1 MMPTK
6 FDYKTIFF
14 SDDSDYDDV
23 DFDHYDKRQAM
34 IPITNTTAFAS
45 GSVNTFTKVS
55 TKVFDI
61 DYEMSQ
67 AYKKNESKILNESI
81 RPIAPGIYANY
92 NSLNIVVGAQGKGK
106 SHVVL
111 RDIIQISR
119 LKDHNFHLIVYI
131 SKNGN
136 INDSTFEAQRELI
149 NLPIKVV
156 SDSNAEDYLKEL
168 DLWKQLYARYTDEV
182 SAEKLQ
188 QMFKF
193 LNISHCVLEPC
204 EISPSSTTT
213 TLVEPSQMANVVKP
227 LNTIILCEDFIK
239 SKLLKS
245 AYFTNYITQ
254 LRHKHAIVY
263 INVQFFKAIPTDYKN
278 NCTSFFIFN
287 GFSKQKMHYI
297 YQQVVMPLEF
307 DDLWRQY
314 RSMKN
319 HDFVLVNTRENN
331 IEFARFNK

>member
-34 IPITNTTAFAS
+34 IPITNTTAFGGA
-45 GSVNTFTKVS
+45 SVNT
-55 TKVFDI
+55 FDI

-92 NSLNIVVGAQGKGK
+92 NSLNIVVGVQGKGK

-168 DLWKQLYARYTDEV
+168 DLWKQLYTRYTHTANQVDEA

-188 QMFKF
+188 QMFQF
-193 LNISHCVLEPC
+193 LN
-204 EISPSSTTT
+204 ISPSSTTI
-213 TLVEPSQMANVVKP
+213 TLAKPSVGPSQMANVVKP

-331 IEFARFNK
+331 IEFVRFNK

>member
-1 MMPTK
+1 MKPTN

-14 SDDSDYDDV
+14 SDSSDYDNDV
-23 DFDHYDKRQAM
+23 DFEHYEEHVM
-34 IPITNTTAFAS
+34 IKPVA
-45 GSVNTFTKVS
+45 
-55 TKVFDI
+55 FDI
-61 DYEMSQ
+61 DLEMNR
-67 AYKKNESKILNESI
+67 AYKKNESRIVNESI
-81 RPIAPGIYANY
+81 RAISNGIYSNY
-92 NSLNIVVGAQGKGK
+92 NSLNIIVGAQGKGK
-106 SHVVL
+106 SHIVL

-119 LKDHNFHLIVYI
+119 LKNSNFHLIVYI

-149 NLPIKVV
+149 NLPVQVV
-156 SDSNAEDYLKEL
+156 SDTNAEDYLKEL
-168 DLWKQLYARYTDEV
+168 DLWKQLYDKYTHAV
-182 SAEKLQ
+182 SLGSEGSYSSVSKVVIDDNKLQ

-193 LNISHCVLEPC
+193 LNIEKLGKPN
-204 EISPSSTTT
+204 
-213 TLVEPSQMANVVKP
+213 QP

-297 YQQVVMPLEF
+297 YQQVVIPLEF
-307 DDLWRQY
+307 DDLWHQY

-319 HDFVLVNTRENN
+319 HDFVLVNTRENS
-331 IEFARFNK
+331 IEFIRFDK

>member
-1 MMPTK
+1 MLKPTN

-14 SDDSDYDDV
+14 SDSSDYDNDV
-23 DFDHYDKRQAM
+23 DLEHYEERVM
-34 IPITNTTAFAS
+34 ITPCSSSQSEMKPNEVCLRNCVLKPVT
-45 GSVNTFTKVS
+45 
-55 TKVFDI
+55 FDI
-61 DYEMSQ
+61 DLEMNR
-67 AYKKNESKILNESI
+67 AYKKNESRIVNESI
-81 RPIAPGIYANY
+81 RAISNGIYSNY
-92 NSLNIVVGAQGKGK
+92 NSLNIIVGAQGKGK
-106 SHVVL
+106 SHIVL

-119 LKDHNFHLIVYI
+119 LKNSNFHLIVYI

-149 NLPIKVV
+149 NLPVQVV
-156 SDSNAEDYLKEL
+156 SDTNAEDYLKEL
-168 DLWKQLYARYTDEV
+168 DLWKQLYDKYSSV
-182 SAEKLQ
+182 SKVVIDNDKLQ

-193 LNISHCVLEPC
+193 LNIEKLGKPN
-204 EISPSSTTT
+204 
-213 TLVEPSQMANVVKP
+213 QP

-297 YQQVVMPLEF
+297 YQQVVIPLEF
-307 DDLWRQY
+307 DDLWHQY

-319 HDFVLVNTRENN
+319 HDFVLVNTRENS
-331 IEFARFNK
+331 IEFIRFDK

>member
-1 MMPTK
+1 MLKPTN
-6 FDYKTIFF
+6 FDYKAIFF
-14 SDDSDYDDV
+14 SDSSDYDNDV
-23 DFDHYDKRQAM
+23 DFEHYEEHVM
-34 IPITNTTAFAS
+34 ITPCS
-45 GSVNTFTKVS
+45 SSQSVIKPVT
-55 TKVFDI
+55 FDI
-61 DYEMSQ
+61 DLEMNR
-67 AYKKNESKILNESI
+67 AYKKNESRIVNESI
-81 RPIAPGIYANY
+81 RAISNGIYSNY
-92 NSLNIVVGAQGKGK
+92 NSLNIIVGAQGKGK
-106 SHVVL
+106 SHIVL

-119 LKDHNFHLIVYI
+119 LKNSNFHLIVYI

-149 NLPIKVV
+149 NLPVQVV
-156 SDSNAEDYLKEL
+156 SDTNAEDYLKEL
-168 DLWKQLYARYTDEV
+168 DLWKQLYDKYTSV
-182 SAEKLQ
+182 SKVVIDDNKLQ

-193 LNISHCVLEPC
+193 LNIDKLGKPN
-204 EISPSSTTT
+204 
-213 TLVEPSQMANVVKP
+213 QP

-297 YQQVVMPLEF
+297 YQQVVIPLEF
-307 DDLWRQY
+307 DDLWHQY

-319 HDFVLVNTRENN
+319 HDFVLVNTRENS
-331 IEFARFNK
+331 IEFIRFDK

>member
-1 MMPTK
+1 MLPTK

-14 SDDSDYDDV
+14 SSSDYDDI
-23 DFDHYDKRQAM
+23 DFEHYEEHNMLK
-34 IPITNTTAFAS
+34 PVVN
-45 GSVNTFTKVS
+45 NTFNIEGCETS
-55 TKVFDI
+55 RNVFNI
-61 DYEMSQ
+61 DLEMER
-67 AYKKNESKILNESI
+67 AYKKNESKILNETI
-81 RPIAPGIYANY
+81 RPISNGIYSYY
-92 NSLNIVVGAQGKGK
+92 NSLNIIVGAQGKGK
-106 SHVVL
+106 SHIVL

-119 LKDHNFHLIVYI
+119 LPNANFHLIVYI

-156 SDSNAEDYLKEL
+156 SDSNAEEYLKEL
-168 DLWKQLYARYTDEV
+168 DLWKQLYNHANKLTED
-182 SAEKLQ
+182 KLQ
-188 QMFKF
+188 KMFEF
-193 LNISHCVLEPC
+193 LNINKLG
-204 EISPSSTTT
+204 T
-213 TLVEPSQMANVVKP
+213 QP

-287 GFSKQKMHYI
+287 GFSKQKMHYV

-307 DDLWRQY
+307 DELWKQY
-314 RSMKN
+314 KCMKN
-319 HDFVLVNTRENN
+319 HDFVLVNTRENS
-331 IEFARFNK
+331 IDFVRFNV